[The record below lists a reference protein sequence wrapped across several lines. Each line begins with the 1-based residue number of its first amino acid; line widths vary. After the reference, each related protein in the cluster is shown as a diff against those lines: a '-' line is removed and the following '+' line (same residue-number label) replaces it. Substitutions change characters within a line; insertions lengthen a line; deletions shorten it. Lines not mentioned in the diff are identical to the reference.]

1 MYSEQ
6 RQALF
11 EELHRQ
17 IEDVLNDSPLSL
29 EEKMAVIIRFS
40 YLIMRSSRGNL
51 VEMEVSDGSK
61 ISVRLEPPRVAH

>member
-11 EELHRQ
+11 EELHQQ
-17 IEDVLNDSPLSL
+17 IEDVLNESPLSL
-29 EEKMAVIIRFS
+29 EEKMAVIMRFN

-61 ISVRLEPPRVAH
+61 ISVRLDPPRVAH

>member
-1 MYSEQ
+1 
-6 RQALF
+6 
-11 EELHRQ
+11 
-17 IEDVLNDSPLSL
+17 
-29 EEKMAVIIRFS
+29 MAVIIRFS